1 MRLMIDKTIDACQAF
16 IDRPSILQ
24 TLLVDQGESPYGHLI
39 ELPNLFV
46 LFFCSNGFTTPNNCF
61 QLLVF
66 FAAI

>member
-1 MRLMIDKTIDACQAF
+1 MRLMIDKTIDARPAI
-16 IDRPSILQ
+16 IDQPSILQ
-24 TLLVDQGESPYGHLI
+24 TPSVDQGESPYGHFI

-46 LFFCSNGFTTPNNCF
+46 FFCSNGFTTPNNCS